1 MSFNIAISGLNAA
14 QSDLSTT
21 ANNIANAGTTG
32 FKNGR
37 SQFADLYTRGS
48 AINAGAGVRVA
59 GVKQDFNQGSIEFTG
74 NELDLAI
81 SGNGF
86 FVLRDNNGAQAYTRA
101 GAFSVNSAGAV
112 VNNAGQKL
120 QVYLNGNN
128 GRGGIGDLVVSRA
141 ELPPRATSSVDL
153 GLNLPA
159 NAAVTSAGPY
169 SVTGQA
175 ANGAAVTTA
184 GNTIFTLNGQTITV
198 NTTATAA
205 TNLDNMVAAINA
217 QTANTG
223 VTAAIQGTAPTQNM
237 QLSGDRINLQFVSSA
252 ATTGPAPGVALTAAQ
267 AATAL
272 GLPTGFSALQG
283 FDPANSATYNHS
295 FSTTVFDSLGTPQTA
310 TVFLNKV
317 ANNTWNARVAYNN
330 GTPSAPQQVVFD
342 ASGKLTTPASG
353 KFSLPLT
360 LTNGATTS
368 QPIEFD
374 LSGIKQLGTA
384 FSVNSVE
391 QNGYTTGRLSGVAVG
406 ADGTVSGTYSNGRIE
421 SLGQIA
427 VANFNGVDSLQ
438 QVGNATWV
446 ETVASG
452 PALLGAAGSGS
463 LGRIESNSLESSNV
477 DMTKELVHMIT
488 AQRNF
493 QANAKLISASDQ
505 LAQTIINLR

>member
-48 AINAGAGVRVA
+48 AINGGAGVRVA

-112 VNNAGQKL
+112 VNNTGQKL

-128 GRGGIGDLVVSRA
+128 GSGGIGDLVVSRA
-141 ELPPRATSSVDL
+141 EQPPRATSTVDL

-159 NAAVTSAGPY
+159 NAPVR
-169 SVTGQA
+169 
-175 ANGAAVTTA
+175 
-184 GNTIFTLNGQTITV
+184 
-198 NTTATAA
+198 
-205 TNLDNMVAAINA
+205 LDA
-217 QTANTG
+217 
-223 VTAAIQGTAPTQNM
+223 
-237 QLSGDRINLQFVSSA
+237 D
-252 ATTGPAPGVALTAAQ
+252 
-267 AATAL
+267 
-272 GLPTGFSALQG
+272 FSAS
-283 FDPANSATYNHS
+283 DSSTYNHS

-310 TVFLNKV
+310 TVFLNKT
-317 ANNTWNARVAYNN
+317 ANNTWSARVSYNN
-330 GTPSAPQQVVFD
+330 GAPSAAQQLVFN
-342 ASGKLTTPASG
+342 ASGELTTPATG
-353 KFSLPLT
+353 TLSLPLT
-360 LTNGATTS
+360 LTNGATS
-368 QPIEFD
+368 PQPLEFD
-374 LSGIKQLGTA
+374 LAGVKQLGTA
-384 FSVNSVE
+384 FSVNTVE

-427 VANFNGVDSLQ
+427 VADFNGVDALQ